1 MVGQN
6 RVTLL
11 QILMR
16 VFELIID
23 QEKEKIT
30 GNFKYSGNRVI
41 YDKARCTCMQS
52 ISVLQYIIPVFV
64 YLTIFMQ
71 PFYLV
76 HGCVA
81 CHIISR
87 SN

>member
-1 MVGQN
+1 
-6 RVTLL
+6 
-11 QILMR
+11 MR

-52 ISVLQYIIPVFV
+52 ISVL
-64 YLTIFMQ
+64 
-71 PFYLV
+71 
-76 HGCVA
+76 
-81 CHIISR
+81 
-87 SN
+87 